1 MGPLS
6 GPGMDMLEVTETT
19 ISEFAETESTA
30 LEVIAGMAP
39 GLPEYVGQRM
49 ASHMEVRRF
58 SECLPKNSE
67 ENGFFVVNDNNPRDK
82 GFSGPFMSMGN
93 YYWAVTVDGMRFDW
107 TEEQKI
113 AKVKGSNKPKKL
125 SKKKF
130 SMLVDTGTTLLSMPQ
145 EVMDQL
151 DKALDDIGSDCNEM
165 DKLPSLTFEIDGVT
179 HSLPPNTYIAVE
191 SSDSSYALDETSHSF
206 KQSPVADDKTYKLKA
221 KVSEQAETRAQKL
234 QNLYFKNRKFVNSK
248 TGAECHL
255 LFTQPITMN
264 STLGELGILGMP
276 LFRNYIISFDF
287 CQRQIWTKAHHGDCS
302 NVVGATPSNKDACAD
317 NDWVLCSLQALGAW
331 FVEFFKGIASIFSQ
345 EGKPRHGPRLKYI
358 PGSERLSAGAKWLLN
373 QDTSVGGMV
382 EL

>member
-1 MGPLS
+1 
-6 GPGMDMLEVTETT
+6 
-19 ISEFAETESTA
+19 
-30 LEVIAGMAP
+30 
-39 GLPEYVGQRM
+39 
-49 ASHMEVRRF
+49 
-58 SECLPKNSE
+58 
-67 ENGFFVVNDNNPRDK
+67 
-82 GFSGPFMSMGN
+82 MSMGN

-151 DKALDDIGSDCNEM
+151 DKALDE
-165 DKLPSLTFEIDGVT
+165 K
-179 HSLPPNTYIAVE
+179 
-191 SSDSSYALDETSHSF
+191 SHSF

-287 CQRQIWTKAHHGDCS
+287 CQRQIWTKKHHGDCS
-302 NVVGATPSNKDACAD
+302 NVVGATPSNKQGCED
-317 NDWVLCSLQALGAW
+317 
-331 FVEFFKGIASIFSQ
+331 
-345 EGKPRHGPRLKYI
+345 
-358 PGSERLSAGAKWLLN
+358 
-373 QDTSVGGMV
+373 
-382 EL
+382 